1 MLRVLVE
8 MDRIVILCSI
18 LFENRN
24 GNCLFS
30 EKCAQTLLQYDCCTL
45 FHVDR
50 LSGNEE
56 ANLRRNV
63 AERVAASRS
72 VGPQRSVSVSAGGQ
86 NRKIT

>member
-1 MLRVLVE
+1 

-45 FHVDR
+45 FYVDR
-50 LSGNEE
+50 LGSEE
-56 ANLRRNV
+56 ANLRRNM
-63 AERVAASRS
+63 AERAAASRS